1 MVKGNRKSKIKVMAV
16 LVGIIALMVL
26 IMIFVGKPII
36 NFVSQKDT
44 FRDWVQSHGIVSRLA
59 FLGMTML
66 QVVVAVIPGEPLEL
80 VAGYAFGTIEG
91 TLLCMVGA
99 TLGGVPIFLL
109 VKKYGIKAVEVFFPK
124 EKVESLK
131 FLKSSPKRDF
141 LIFILFFLPGTP
153 KDLLNYIV
161 GLTDMRLSRWL
172 FISFFARIPSIITS
186 TISGNAL
193 QGRKY
198 LFAIIVYGVAFAIS
212 AVGIL
217 VYNKIVKKH
226 SENDTDIV

>member
-1 MVKGNRKSKIKVMAV
+1 MVKGNRKSKIKVIAI
-16 LVGIIALMVL
+16 LVGIIALMAL

-36 NFVSQKDT
+36 SFVSQKDT

-198 LFAIIVYGVAFAIS
+198 LFAIIIYGVTFVVSAI
-212 AVGIL
+212 GIL

-226 SENDTDIV
+226 SENDTDIA

>member
-1 MVKGNRKSKIKVMAV
+1 
-16 LVGIIALMVL
+16 
-26 IMIFVGKPII
+26 
-36 NFVSQKDT
+36 
-44 FRDWVQSHGIVSRLA
+44 
-59 FLGMTML
+59 
-66 QVVVAVIPGEPLEL
+66 
-80 VAGYAFGTIEG
+80 
-91 TLLCMVGA
+91 MVGA

-198 LFAIIVYGVAFAIS
+198 LFAIIIYGVTFVVSAI
-212 AVGIL
+212 GIL

-226 SENDTDIV
+226 SENDTDIA

>member
-1 MVKGNRKSKIKVMAV
+1 MVKGNRKSKIKVIAV

-198 LFAIIVYGVAFAIS
+198 LFAIIVYGVTFAVS

-226 SENDTDIV
+226 SENDTDIA